1 MALDVDIRKTLR
13 SAKQTFHLQ
22 ARFSVHGP
30 RIVVHG
36 PSGAGKSLLLKAI
49 AGLITP
55 DEGSIALSGVTLFD
69 NAAGTNLCP
78 QERRVAYLFQD
89 YALFPHLTVR
99 QNVGFGL
106 RRGWLNLH
114 GDRPDPAIDSWLD
127 SFELCRVAHQYPSQ
141 ISGGQRQRTAL
152 ARALVAHPR
161 ALLLDEPFAALDPAL
176 RSRMRAELHALHA
189 RLDVPM
195 ALITHDPEDVR
206 VFGQEVLRLS
216 DGVVEASCATEVLD
230 PPGPYAR
237 PPIRLSQGPFTG

>member
-1 MALDVDIRKTLR
+1 MCWRRRIPGRDLVDALLASPLVMPPTVL
-13 SAKQTFHLQ
+13 
-22 ARFSVHGP
+22 GYY
-30 RIVVHG
+30 
-36 PSGAGKSLLLKAI
+36 LLVLV
-49 AGLITP
+49 
-55 DEGSIALSGVTLFD
+55 LSGTTLFD
-69 NAAGTNLCP
+69 SAARTNVSP

-106 RRGWLNLH
+106 RREWLNLH
-114 GDRPDPAIDSWLD
+114 GDRPDPAIDSWLE

-152 ARALVAHPR
+152 ARALVARPR

-189 RLDVPM
+189 RLEVPM

-206 VFGQEVLRLS
+206 VFGEEVLRLA
-216 DGVVEASCATEVLD
+216 DGVVEASSATEVLD
-230 PPGPYAR
+230 PPYVHP
-237 PPIRLSQGPFTG
+237 TGLLLDEQRTQAHRA